1 MFAAKG
7 LATVLTLAQDATVA
21 PIQTMAPV
29 MFYAFAALT
38 VLSAWAIVLSQNI
51 VRMSVYLLLTL
62 AGAAGFY
69 FMLAA
74 EFLAAVQLIVYV
86 GGTLILI
93 IFGIML
99 TSKNPFLQFKPK
111 SWEVF
116 TAVGISIV
124 LMGLVLLA
132 LVGTT
137 FPPSQLPVSVSGAAP
152 TVEGYSQVEWIGRAL
167 LSRYVLPFE
176 VAAVLLLVVMIG
188 AAFMA
193 RKRERAGTG
202 DRGETPPAS
211 R

>member
-1 MFAAKG
+1 M
-7 LATVLTLAQDATVA
+7 LTLAQDATVA
-21 PIQTMAPV
+21 PIHAVAPL
-29 MFYAFAALT
+29 MFYAFAALI
-38 VLSAWAIVLSQNI
+38 VLSAWAIVLSNNI

-93 IFGIML
+93 IFGVML
-99 TSKNPFLQFKPK
+99 TSKNPFLQFNPK

-116 TAVGISIV
+116 VAVGVSLV

-132 LVGTT
+132 MVGTDL
-137 FPPSQLPVSVSGAAP
+137 PQSQRPVPISGAEA
-152 TVEGYSQVEWIGRAL
+152 TTQGYSQVEWIGRAL
-167 LSRYVLPFE
+167 LSTYILPFE

-193 RKRERAGTG
+193 RKR
-202 DRGETPPAS
+202 GEKG
-211 R
+211 

>member
-1 MFAAKG
+1 
-7 LATVLTLAQDATVA
+7 VLTLAQDATVA
-21 PIQTMAPV
+21 PILVVAPV
-29 MFYAFAALT
+29 MFYAFAALV

-62 AGAAGFY
+62 AGAAGLY

-93 IFGIML
+93 IFGVML
-99 TSKNPFLQFKPK
+99 TSKNPFLQFVPK

-116 TAVGISIV
+116 VAVGLAIV
-124 LMGLVLLA
+124 LMGLVLLSI
-132 LVGTT
+132 VGTT
-137 FPPSQLPVSVSGAAP
+137 FPEAQRAVPLSGATA

-167 LSRYVLPFE
+167 LSSYMLPFE
-176 VAAVLLLVVMIG
+176 IAAVLLLVVMIG

-193 RKRERAGTG
+193 RKRNKEQA
-202 DRGETPPAS
+202 D
-211 R
+211 